1 MYCVFSLNARSG
13 RFAAILAN
21 INGGIRFHIKIFVL
35 SLFVCLRL
43 GGHTQ
48 LPSVLVLSAPSP
60 SLPSVFNSVRN
71 FGENQ
76 KLSGSSSQM
85 NRKQIIPSGL

>member
-1 MYCVFSLNARSG
+1 MYCVFSLPARSG
-13 RFAAILAN
+13 RFEAILAN

-48 LPSVLVLSAPSP
+48 LPSVLVLSAPL